1 MAERKKYYIRVS
13 NTLVP
18 VTQEVY
24 QAYHQAKRKAKTL
37 YEKDER
43 HGLVSYDG
51 MDTEDTLGEEMISD
65 RDTPSVEDIVLNKLR
80 KEKLRLCLL
89 QLTEEE
95 RALILAL
102 FSEEKTE
109 RSYARLAG
117 LSQSGINKQK
127 QVILCK
133 LRKMIES

>member
-13 NTLVP
+13 STLVP

-24 QAYHQAKRKAKTL
+24 QAYHQAKRQAKTL

-65 RDTPSVEDIVLNKLR
+65 RDATSVEDAAVAGVLYKELHRCLAMLPRQEKEILFCLYFEGKSERICAQTLGISQKAVNKRRHKALASLR
-80 KEKLRLCLL
+80 S
-89 QLTEEE
+89 
-95 RALILAL
+95 LI
-102 FSEEKTE
+102 K
-109 RSYARLAG
+109 
-117 LSQSGINKQK
+117 I
-127 QVILCK
+127 
-133 LRKMIES
+133 